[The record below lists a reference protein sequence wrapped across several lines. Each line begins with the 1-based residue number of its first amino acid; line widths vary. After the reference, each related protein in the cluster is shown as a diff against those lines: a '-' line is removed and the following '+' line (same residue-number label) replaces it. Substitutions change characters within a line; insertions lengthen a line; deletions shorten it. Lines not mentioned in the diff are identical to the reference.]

1 MIETRVCLVC
11 LERPSGWP
19 STQQRLRFLQVRFR
33 KTLGSALQISAQGIQ
48 LLSFSPHGEVSVS
61 TPCWYSKGQKVY
73 KAVSLEMLGTDHDLE
88 CVQVG
93 ELGRLASE
101 GYVNGY

>member
-1 MIETRVCLVC
+1 MPGLSREALWLAGHTAGAAVPTSQV
-11 LERPSGWP
+11 LED
-19 STQQRLRFLQVRFR
+19 
-33 KTLGSALQISAQGIQ
+33 LGRCPALQISAQGVE

-73 KAVSLEMLGTDHDLE
+73 KAVSLEMLGTDHDSE
-88 CVQVG
+88 YVQVG

-101 GYVNGY
+101 GHINGY